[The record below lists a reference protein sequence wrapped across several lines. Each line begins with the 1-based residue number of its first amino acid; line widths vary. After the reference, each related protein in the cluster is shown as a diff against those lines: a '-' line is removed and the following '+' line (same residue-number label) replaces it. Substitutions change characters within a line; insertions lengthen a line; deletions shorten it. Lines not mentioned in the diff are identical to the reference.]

1 MGKILV
7 IAEKPSV
14 AQDIA
19 KVLGC
24 NVKGE
29 GCFIGD
35 KYIITWAIGHLI
47 TLCEPDEY
55 DPKYKKW
62 SFDTLPIIPEKM
74 KLKPNPKTKKQYD
87 IVKKLMQSD
96 DVDSLICATDSGREG
111 ELIFRYIYE
120 HAKCKKPFQRLWISS
135 MTDTAIKEGFA
146 NLKPGS
152 EYDNLYFSAK
162 CRSEADWLVGMNAS
176 RAFSIKYNAL
186 LSIGR
191 VQTPTLAILAQR
203 DKEIKSFVPETYYE
217 VQGNFGDY
225 IGTWFNNET
234 KETKILNKEKAEE
247 IVNKVKGKEGRIK
260 KVQKEEKRLPHPL
273 LYDLTELQRD
283 ANKIYGFSAKKTL
296 SIAQD
301 LYEKRKLITYPR
313 TDSRYLSKD
322 MIPKLNQI
330 INKLDK
336 ESYGS
341 YINYINSLQKL
352 PITKRIV
359 DDTKVTDHHA
369 IIPTDS
375 KVKIQ
380 GLTGDEL
387 KIYDLIVRRFLCV
400 FYPEYKYMVTNIVT
414 EVDGES
420 FISKG
425 KTVTQ
430 KGWTEL
436 NVKSPKQNEEDEQ
449 LPQLN
454 IGEKVTANDANV
466 LEKQTK
472 PPKPYNEA
480 TLLSAME
487 NAGRFVEDE
496 ELKEQLKES
505 GLGTPATRAAI
516 IERLIEVGYV
526 ERKGKD
532 LIPTEKGLKLIEI
545 VPDEIKSPEMT
556 GKWEKGLS
564 SISKGTL
571 DPKRFMESI
580 TRYVKYLV
588 EKASEVQEGVV
599 FEKENKKVK
608 KKRTIS
614 LGKCPACEKGKVLE
628 NTKAFY
634 CNEWKNGCKFTI
646 WKNSLEKEGIE
657 LNASTVRKLLKEGTA
672 DNVTAINS
680 STKEKR
686 KVSLVLKGK
695 TGIIEIKGS
704 V

>member
-19 KVLGC
+19 KVLGF

>member
-1 MGKILV
+1 
-7 IAEKPSV
+7 
-14 AQDIA
+14 
-19 KVLGC
+19 
-24 NVKGE
+24 
-29 GCFIGD
+29 
-35 KYIITWAIGHLI
+35 
-47 TLCEPDEY
+47 
-55 DPKYKKW
+55 
-62 SFDTLPIIPEKM
+62 
-74 KLKPNPKTKKQYD
+74 
-87 IVKKLMQSD
+87 
-96 DVDSLICATDSGREG
+96 
-111 ELIFRYIYE
+111 
-120 HAKCKKPFQRLWISS
+120 
-135 MTDTAIKEGFA
+135 
-146 NLKPGS
+146 
-152 EYDNLYFSAK
+152 
-162 CRSEADWLVGMNAS
+162 
-176 RAFSIKYNAL
+176 
-186 LSIGR
+186 
-191 VQTPTLAILAQR
+191 
-203 DKEIKSFVPETYYE
+203 
-217 VQGNFGDY
+217 
-225 IGTWFNNET
+225 
-234 KETKILNKEKAEE
+234 
-247 IVNKVKGKEGRIK
+247 
-260 KVQKEEKRLPHPL
+260 
-273 LYDLTELQRD
+273 
-283 ANKIYGFSAKKTL
+283 
-296 SIAQD
+296 
-301 LYEKRKLITYPR
+301 
-313 TDSRYLSKD
+313 

-634 CNEWKNGCKFTI
+634 CNEWKNG
-646 WKNSLEKEGIE
+646 
-657 LNASTVRKLLKEGTA
+657 
-672 DNVTAINS
+672 
-680 STKEKR
+680 
-686 KVSLVLKGK
+686 
-695 TGIIEIKGS
+695 
-704 V
+704 